1 MSLATQARPERTALG
16 VSLIVSSVF
25 LMSIQEALFKSFS
38 ADLSLWQV
46 FTLRGLLALPMLVIV
61 AWVQG
66 LRSGQWSGLW
76 SGALQKWPLLRSLFM
91 SLMFVAMY
99 AAIPFISLSTVA
111 AGIYTAPVFVTLL
124 SAYAIGEP
132 VDRRGWSAIV
142 IGFTGVMIILQPG
155 SDAFTLWAILP
166 VLGGFLYALA
176 NVTTRSRCLDVSPAA
191 LSLSLSLALLLTGM
205 LLSAVMLVWQPA
217 DELVT
222 AYPFL
227 FDGWSALGAT
237 RWLLILLLAAL
248 VVAIGMGLAGA
259 YQSTAP
265 AIVATFDYSYLIF
278 VALWDYLF
286 FSTAPNGTTLVGML
300 LIMGAGMLIVRRRRV
315 ADNRS
320 NRVL

>member
-1 MSLATQARPERTALG
+1 VSLATQARPERTALG
-16 VSLIVSSVF
+16 VFLIVSSVF

-38 ADLSLWQV
+38 ADLPLWQV
-46 FTLRGLLALPMLVIV
+46 FTLRGLLALPMLVII
-61 AWVQG
+61 AWGQG
-66 LRSGQWSGLW
+66 LRSGLW
-76 SGALQKWPLLRSLFM
+76 SGALQKWPLLRSLYM

-132 VDRRGWSAIV
+132 VDGRGSSAIV

-166 VLGGFLYALA
+166 VLGGFFYALA
-176 NVTTRSRCLDVSPAA
+176 NVTTRSRCLDVSPVA
-191 LSLSLSLALLLTGM
+191 LSLSLNLALLLTGI

-237 RWLLILLLAAL
+237 QWLLILLLAAL

-259 YQSTAP
+259 YQSAAP

-278 VALWDYLF
+278 AALWDYLF

-300 LIMGAGMLIVRRRRV
+300 LIIGAGMLVVRRPGV
-315 ADNRS
+315 AHNRS
-320 NRVL
+320 SRVL